1 MKAFGHDVLKR
12 TNAVARFAERG
23 ISRLAVVGDRAI
35 ADVVHELLPVQAH
48 VGHDHLNEDL
58 LSGGEPVERQRHGDL
73 AQGEGCVHLGGFV
86 LETLGLLRGQ
96 DERQDE
102 IVNTGGADG
111 LGVHGG
117 VPCGLGGENL
127 LDAFVSTAGHIGV
140 QFTGLLRLVLDAA
153 QEVLESAEV
162 VFFHV
167 VCDALQVEERGSEV
181 AVAVGVVVDDGGGN
195 LDGGGGVLHGGIVSG
210 RGECV

>member
-1 MKAFGHDVLKR
+1 MRGVMWVPLEDEVLETELLVVLVEAFRHDVLKR

-23 ISRLAVVGDRAI
+23 VGCLGVVGHRTI

-48 VGHDHLNEDL
+48 FGHDHVNEGL
-58 LSGGEPVERQRHGDL
+58 LCGGEPVDWQRHGDL

-96 DERQDE
+96 DEGQDE

-117 VPCGLGGENL
+117 VPC
-127 LDAFVSTAGHIGV
+127 
-140 QFTGLLRLVLDAA
+140 
-153 QEVLESAEV
+153 
-162 VFFHV
+162 
-167 VCDALQVEERGSEV
+167 
-181 AVAVGVVVDDGGGN
+181 
-195 LDGGGGVLHGGIVSG
+195 
-210 RGECV
+210 